1 MFESSIL
8 VIDEKEEM
16 PSVYGDVCGEDKG
29 YELIMMNII
38 PNYVSINCFT
48 DMACFVAL
56 SF

>member
-38 PNYVSINCFT
+38 PNYVSINSFT

-56 SF
+56 GF